1 MSTLILRRFLSTLGY
16 ATYGWELGRN
26 IGPTSRVVS
35 SLPERLHEFRAR
47 HDGPVS
53 VIGWSLGGI
62 FARQLGRR
70 HPDVIR
76 QVITLASP
84 IRLQDHAHSNARRA
98 YELLEKRHTVT
109 IQLPLEAGLGPL
121 PVPATS
127 VYTRLDGIVA
137 WRACLDQPSRL
148 AENVEVYAS
157 HFGIGNHPA
166 ALWVIADRLTQA
178 PGKWTPFRPPARW
191 RCATPPR
198 SRPTRWT
205 HHDRAPRPTG
215 RPRQVPARPTR
226 TRGRIEEHACSPRQ
240 SLRELPDAGREGA
253 GAADPFGAYG
263 DSKKLGLMPATLLR
277 RAGYQSGRREGP
289 CAARLARSAGCRLRR

>member
-1 MSTLILRRFLSTLGY
+1 
-16 ATYGWELGRN
+16 
-26 IGPTSRVVS
+26 
-35 SLPERLHEFRAR
+35 RAR

-84 IRLQDHAHSNARRA
+84 IRLKDHAHSNARRA
-98 YELLEKRHTVT
+98 YELLEKWHTET

-178 PGKWTPFRPPARW
+178 PGKWAPFRPPARW
-191 RCATPPR
+191 HCAYPTPIAIHPNNPPGGPIMTELPANWPTPAGTCAPNEN
-198 SRPTRWT
+198 SRTYRGTRLL
-205 HHDRAPRPTG
+205 G
-215 RPRQVPARPTR
+215 
-226 TRGRIEEHACSPRQ
+226 RQ
-240 SLRELPDAGREGA
+240 SLRKLPDAGREGA
-253 GAADPFGAYG
+253 GAAD
-263 DSKKLGLMPATLLR
+263 S
-277 RAGYQSGRREGP
+277 
-289 CAARLARSAGCRLRR
+289 